1 MRDFQTLACELIAR
15 ESQLTV
21 ADVAQLYAAELS
33 RLTSGARIARF
44 LPIFAL
50 RNIRDSLRRSASAS
64 PVLISD

>member
-1 MRDFQTLACELIAR
+1 MRDFQTLACELIAE